1 MIAHHYFDKYGGL
14 NFLLQCNYDTHYL
27 NEIPKF
33 YNEMLEYYN
42 EITLTDGS
50 QNIIWNNR
58 NIKNQQQT
66 RLLKNLAHSGHYVYF
81 GLEA

>member
-14 NFLLQCNYDTHYL
+14 NFILQCICDAHYS

-50 QNIIWNNR
+50 QNIIWNNIYIEINNR
-58 NIKNQQQT
+58 PVRTVGTISAFLIF
-66 RLLKNLAHSGHYVYF
+66 RI
-81 GLEA
+81 